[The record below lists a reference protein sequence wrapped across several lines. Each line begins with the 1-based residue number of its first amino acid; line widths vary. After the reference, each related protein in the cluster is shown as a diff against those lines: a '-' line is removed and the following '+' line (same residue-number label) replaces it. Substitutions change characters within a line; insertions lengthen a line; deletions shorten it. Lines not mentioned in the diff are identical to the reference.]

1 MPKPS
6 SWSGV
11 TPSAFAIAS
20 KHQARAHVTSR
31 KKVGSNMSTLVCC
44 GSHGRLPRHSTLIA
58 SFHSTL
64 SSPSQGG
71 RSDADVVPSRDG
83 PRSSKVRRVPYLR
96 NHHRPGAPLEWSGA
110 PPDPTRRCS
119 AAWEYS
125 AVAVGGYHDV
135 PSLVCVDMVQTVR
148 EVQRDLQYQFHTD
161 ARHTQTG
168 IARTACRMSSW

>member
-1 MPKPS
+1 M
-6 SWSGV
+6 
-11 TPSAFAIAS
+11 
-20 KHQARAHVTSR
+20 
-31 KKVGSNMSTLVCC
+31 GSNMSTLVCC

-96 NHHRPGAPLEWSGA
+96 NHHSHGAPLEWSGA
-110 PPDPTRRCS
+110 PADPTRPDDIS
-119 AAWEYS
+119 AAWEHS

-148 EVQRDLQYQFHTD
+148 EVQRDLPCQFHTD
-161 ARHTQTG
+161 ERHTQTG
-168 IARTACRMSSW
+168 IGRTACRNVKLVDGVSTAFRITGWSPPGSQKGGGAG